1 MCDIGSCRAPLHLMI
16 EDQTQNYSDR
26 AQATSG
32 HVMLVN
38 IFTPKPGQV
47 DSFIAAQT
55 AEYKRLEVDGWIGN
69 RLGRAVDGTKLVN
82 IAVFESLAKYN
93 AWRES
98 DQFVE
103 HLEVIK
109 PFVEQAA
116 PGMYE
121 IIYSAGRI
129 P

>member
-1 MCDIGSCRAPLHLMI
+1 MI
-16 EDQTQNYSDR
+16 EDQTQNYSDG

-38 IFTPKPGQV
+38 IFTPKLGQV

-82 IAVFESLAKYN
+82 VAVFESLAKYN

-98 DQFVE
+98 DQFVD

-121 IIYSAGRI
+121 IIYSSGRM